1 MWYSKVKK
9 EVYMKRIKYVI
20 FTTLALFIMITN
32 SKAQETL
39 QSKIDSNEKYIV
51 LNDNYTENL
60 LIKENQEL
68 TIDLNGYTIT

>member
-1 MWYSKVKK
+1 
-9 EVYMKRIKYVI
+9 MKRIKYVI
-20 FTTLALFIMITN
+20 FTTLALFLMITN

-60 LIKENQEL
+60 LIKENQE
-68 TIDLNGYTIT
+68 

>member
-1 MWYSKVKK
+1 
-9 EVYMKRIKYVI
+9 MKRIKYVI
-20 FTTLALFIMITN
+20 FTTLALFLMITN

>member
-1 MWYSKVKK
+1 
-9 EVYMKRIKYVI
+9 MKRIKYVI